1 MIINNKNPLFLLLT
15 SSAFIAASLMPFNAS
30 AKKLDWSKTLYTHYS
45 DQEPLKD
52 FLTEL
57 AATQK
62 TPIVISEKVDSVVS
76 GYYREMTPQ
85 DIFLNVVKANGLL
98 WYFDGDTL
106 FVNREDELQTGSV
119 SLSNTSASEFTSS
132 LERLGVLDHHYHWV
146 SSDVDQMVY
155 FKGPEQFVT
164 AVLEMSKV
172 LDKKQTTPNVY
183 KWVDSRGITHFSSN
197 PPKKFAKSNNIK
209 IIEKDKGLVLLGEPN
224 IKE

>member
-1 MIINNKNPLFLLLT
+1 MIINNKSPLSFFHVFLAFTALALT
-15 SSAFIAASLMPFNAS
+15 PVNAS
-30 AKKLDWSKTLYTHYS
+30 AKKLDWSKEPYTHYS
-45 DQEPLKD
+45 DQEPLRE
-52 FLTEL
+52 FLNEL

-76 GYYREMTPQ
+76 GYYREMAAE
-85 DIFLNVVKANGLL
+85 DIFLSVAKAHGLL

-106 FVNREDELQTGSV
+106 FVNSEDELQTGSV
-119 SLSNTSASEFTSS
+119 SLTNASASEFTSA
-132 LERLGVLDHHYHWV
+132 LERLGILEHHYHWV

-172 LDKKQTTPNVY
+172 LDKKQTTPNIY
-183 KWVDSRGITHFSSN
+183 KWVDSKGVTHFSSN
-197 PPKKFAKSNNIK
+197 PPKKFSNSKNIK

-224 IKE
+224 IQE

>member
-1 MIINNKNPLFLLLT
+1 MIINNRNPLSFLLTCSALLT
-15 SSAFIAASLMPFNAS
+15 VALTPFNAS
-30 AKKLDWSKTLYTHYS
+30 AKKLDWSKVPYTHFS
-45 DQEPLKD
+45 DQEPLRD

-76 GYYREMTPQ
+76 GYYREMPPEE
-85 DIFLNVVKANGLL
+85 IFLNVAKANGLL

-119 SLSNTSASEFTSS
+119 SLSHASASEFTSS

-172 LDKKQTTPNVY
+172 LDKKQTTPSIY
-183 KWVDSRGITHFSSN
+183 KWVDSRGVTHFSSN
-197 PPKKFAKSNNIK
+197 RPKKFATSNNIK

-224 IKE
+224 IQE